1 MKLHSGHLRSCLNL
15 AEGVGSIQEVGMYEN
30 DFIKVAGVT
39 DDGKE
44 FYVSINILDNKEEK
58 EDA

>member
-15 AEGVGSIQEVGMYEN
+15 AEGIGSITEANLHDN

-39 DDGKE
+39 DDGRE
-44 FYVSINILDNKEEK
+44 FYVSINILDKKEEK